1 MGRRNDAL
9 QNPVSALGA
18 RCFGQDVVL
27 GPFVGSGGADFSS
40 RSACSAAGELGG
52 GFLKFIFA
60 ARLPKSPPDF
70 GNPPQRS
77 RGKQEEGAAAAA
89 ASKSLLRQVK
99 MLRRSTSVEGL
110 LYLGRKRN

>member
-18 RCFGQDVVL
+18 HCFGQDVVL
-27 GPFVGSGGADFSS
+27 EPFVGSGGADFSS

-60 ARLPKSPPDF
+60 ARLPKSPPISATHRR
-70 GNPPQRS
+70 GHGESRRKVLLLPNRS
-77 RGKQEEGAAAAA
+77 
-89 ASKSLLRQVK
+89 S
-99 MLRRSTSVEGL
+99 
-110 LYLGRKRN
+110 GR